1 MEYYIDH
8 TKTSLIL
15 WGKVGRQYVR
25 FGSDH
30 LSPIKGGS
38 RRFLSLLHI
47 ATKCDLP
54 FLTLLTFPASYSM
67 MIHSYSVTMQGMKAR
82 YLKSLHQKCCI
93 FILCCCWLF
102 CLLVFFNIWHTCLNI
117 KYALKRIQHSCK
129 SKKQTTKKPEIQHPP
144 TLTPILFFK
153 FMVGN
158 KNLKLN
164 SDRMQNTV
172 FCFTCLLTSDNDSI
186 KTLCR
191 LFLLLCRSLPLFVK
205 MFLWLFFFFSSN
217 H

>member
-1 MEYYIDH
+1 VEYYTDH

-54 FLTLLTFPASYSM
+54 FLTLWTLSASYSM
-67 MIHSYSVTMQGMKAR
+67 MIHRYSVTTQGMKAR
-82 YLKSLHQKCCI
+82 YPKSLYQKCCI

-102 CLLVFFNIWHTCLNI
+102 VCFFFFKICHTCLNI

-129 SKKQTTKKPEIQHPP
+129 SKNQTQQI
-144 TLTPILFFK
+144 
-153 FMVGN
+153 
-158 KNLKLN
+158 NLKY
-164 SDRMQNTV
+164 T
-172 FCFTCLLTSDNDSI
+172 T
-186 KTLCR
+186 
-191 LFLLLCRSLPLFVK
+191 LLL
-205 MFLWLFFFFSSN
+205 W